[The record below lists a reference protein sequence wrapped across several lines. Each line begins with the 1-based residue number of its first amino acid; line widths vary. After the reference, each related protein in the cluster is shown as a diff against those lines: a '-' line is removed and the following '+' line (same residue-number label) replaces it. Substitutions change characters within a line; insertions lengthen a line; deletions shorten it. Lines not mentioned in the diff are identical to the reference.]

1 MPFINEIYIYGI
13 YTYKILMKMEL
24 NGVAHKLALLME
36 EESDIPRELYYKYEL
51 PKSKKSNEILAILYL
66 SKLMEGLIEYDL
78 DDRVE
83 RYFDISS
90 EVIKY
95 ASIKAGVPAYYIMG
109 DDE

>member
-1 MPFINEIYIYGI
+1 MSFANEIYIYGI
-13 YTYKILMKMEL
+13 YTYKILIKMEL
-24 NGVAHKLALLME
+24 DKIAHKLALLME

-51 PKSKKSNEILAILYL
+51 PESNKQNEVLAILYL

-90 EVIKY
+90 KIIKY
-95 ASIKAGVPAYYIMG
+95 ASIRINVPAYYIMG